1 MAGSKEGTYS
11 EVLIRKENKNLDITL
26 KKVTQKELLD
36 LQKISIETFTE
47 TFLDDN
53 NAESLKIYLEK
64 AYNFKKLSSEV
75 ANTESNFQFIYY
87 GKQLAGYI
95 KLNVGVAQ
103 SEMVGLNT
111 LEVERIYIKSSYKR
125 LGLGKY
131 FLNYAFKQAQ
141 ELNKSKVWLGVWEQ
155 NINALNFYRKMG
167 FVYFGKHIF
176 DLGGEKQCDLLME
189 ITINN

>member
-125 LGLGKY
+125 LGLGKCL
-131 FLNYAFKQAQ
+131 LNYAFKQAQ

>member
-131 FLNYAFKQAQ
+131 LLNYAFKQAQ